1 MRNAF
6 KTIAKA
12 AALCYNVSVNCSRE
26 VTDMKLYGMEK
37 LSLVDYDG
45 FVSATV
51 FTGTCNFRCG
61 FCHNAA
67 LVLDSANLDE
77 LPEKEVFDYLKK
89 RKGILEGVCITGGE
103 PTLQK
108 DLPEFCEKIK
118 NLGYSVKVDTNG
130 TNPKVVKLLAENG
143 LADHFAMDIKNDRE
157 NYAKIIG
164 FDKYDTSAVEKSVEF
179 FLAGGADYE
188 FRTTL
193 ISEYHH
199 AENMAKISEW
209 IMGAEKYFL
218 QRFKSGDYC
227 ISQSLSPVET
237 DQAKSFA
244 EIVKPF
250 VKNVKLR
257 GYDI

>member
-1 MRNAF
+1 
-6 KTIAKA
+6 
-12 AALCYNVSVNCSRE
+12 
-26 VTDMKLYGMEK
+26 MKLYGMEK

-130 TNPKVVKLLAENG
+130 TNPNVVKLLAENG
-143 LADHFAMDIKNDRE
+143 LADYFAMDIKNDRE

-209 IMGAEKYFL
+209 IRGAEKYFL

-237 DQAKSFA
+237 EQAKSFA
-244 EIVKPF
+244 EIIKPF